1 MTGNKGKARSLY
13 FGPKSVNWM
22 LLSTEKKRLLET
34 GKTSPPS
41 FKELLQI
48 LGRFVQV
55 WKVLSDFWPLC
66 PFLCTSVGFR
76 TLSFDFERFRPI
88 SDIIVRFQM
97 AIIRF
102 WIFASVFGHFHPFS
116 NTFRQMLRDHPVAC
130 FRPTQD
136 ESVRWFLTHLLE
148 PLKLALF
155 KGNLKFTCVRR
166 RWNSLFVY
174 LPLFQ
179 GNFQKYTK
187 PDTLRAFHF
196 YFGPKQSDHLKNT
209 WENSA
214 SVILQEYLVWRSTS
228 SVNCW
233 TNFIKLANSSSTSW

>member
-1 MTGNKGKARSLY
+1 MECY
-13 FGPKSVNWM
+13 FQQRRNVFWRRA
-22 LLSTEKKRLLET
+22 RLLHLVS
-34 GKTSPPS
+34 KSYS
-41 FKELLQI
+41 
-48 LGRFVQV
+48 RFWVDSSNLDSSIRFLTP
-55 WKVLSDFWPLC
+55 LSVF
-66 PFLCTSVGFR
+66 VHI
-76 TLSFDFERFRPI
+76 RFRPI
-88 SDIIVRFQM
+88 SDTIVRFQM

-102 WIFASVFGHFHPFS
+102 WIFASVFGHSHSFS
-116 NTFRQMLRDHPVAC
+116 NTFRQMLRDHPIAC

-196 YFGPKQSDHLKNT
+196 YFGPEQSDN
-209 WENSA
+209 
-214 SVILQEYLVWRSTS
+214 
-228 SVNCW
+228 
-233 TNFIKLANSSSTSW
+233 